1 MNRLRELIS
10 DSLIYGISSVFARFV
25 NYLLVPFHTDVFN
38 PARFSIVGLVY
49 AAIALLNVLFTMG
62 MESAYIRYGKDRE
75 TASTLFRSLQL
86 LLLSLA
92 SLLGGI
98 LWLAEPWA
106 LPLLNLDESVSG
118 IYLMMIG
125 ILWFDTLSIVPFAEL
140 RLSRRTWLFAS
151 LKTVH
156 VVLNLVLNFWLIL
169 GLGAGIEAVFLSNLI
184 ASVLVTLVV
193 WTVTAPLFLEGE
205 WNGPSAWRALRFG
218 WPFVPAGIG
227 YAMNETLDRFFLN
240 AMDPERVIQLYG
252 PEMTPED
259 ITGIYNACY
268 KLAVFM
274 LLFIQ
279 MFRMAWQPFFMR
291 YADDKDSPR
300 LFAQAFHG
308 FNLVAAPMFLFVSLF
323 ATELVQVRIP
333 FLDATLIGSAYWAGL
348 EIVPYLMLAYWFH
361 GWYIHFSAGIFI
373 AEKTRLLPLITLGG
387 GGITIL
393 GNLALVPWMGMTGS
407 AWATVLSYGAM
418 ALALWGY
425 SQKHFRVP
433 YAMGQGLLLMG
444 GSIGVLA
451 LSPFAEAIVPLPS
464 AAVRLIL
471 FLMAAIGLALYGWRW
486 AVREKRDESQEFK
499 A

>member
-1 MNRLRELIS
+1 MNRLRELVS

-25 NYLLVPFHTDVFN
+25 NYLLVPFHTDVFL

-49 AAIALLNVLFTMG
+49 AAIALMNVLFTMG
-62 MESAYIRYGKDRE
+62 MESAYIRYGKDRKE
-75 TASTLFRSLQL
+75 ASALFHSLQL
-86 LLLSLA
+86 VLLALA
-92 SLLGGI
+92 SVLGGA
-98 LWLAEPWA
+98 LWLAEPLA

-151 LKTVH
+151 LKTMH
-156 VVLNLVLNFWLIL
+156 VILNLVLNFWLIL
-169 GLGAGIEAVFLSNLI
+169 GLGAGIEAVFISNLV
-184 ASVLVTLVV
+184 ASVLVTLLV
-193 WTVTAPLFLEGE
+193 WTVTAPLFLEGS
-205 WNGPSAWRALRFG
+205 WSGSSAWRAIQFG

-240 AMDPERVIQLYG
+240 AMDPDRVMQLYG
-252 PEMTPED
+252 PEMTPEE

-291 YADDKDSPR
+291 HSEDEDSPR

-308 FNLVAAPMFLFVSLF
+308 FNLVAAPIFLFVSLF
-323 ATELVQVRIP
+323 ATELVQIRIP
-333 FLDATLIGSAYWAGL
+333 LLDATLIGSAYWAGL

-387 GGITIL
+387 GVITIL
-393 GNLALVPWMGMTGS
+393 GNLALVPLMGMTGS
-407 AWATVLSYGAM
+407 AWATVLSYGVMAM
-418 ALALWGY
+418 ALWGY
-425 SQKHFRVP
+425 SQWHFRVP
-433 YAMGQGLLLMG
+433 YAMGRGLLLMA
-444 GSIGVLA
+444 GSVAAVVIAPRLEA
-451 LSPFAEAIVPLPS
+451 MLSLPS
-464 AAVRLIL
+464 VTVRMIL
-471 FLMAAIGLALYGWRW
+471 FLVVSAGLVAAGWQW
-486 AVREKRDESQEFK
+486 ATSQRSGEDQEKRT
-499 A
+499 

>member
-1 MNRLRELIS
+1 MHRLRELIS

-75 TASTLFRSLQL
+75 TAATLFRSLQIL
-86 LLLSLA
+86 LLALA
-92 SLLGGI
+92 SILGGA
-98 LWLAEPWA
+98 LWLVEPLA
-106 LPLLNLDESVSG
+106 LPMLNLDSSVSG

-151 LKTVH
+151 LKTTH
-156 VVLNLVLNFWLIL
+156 VVLNVVLNFWLIL
-169 GLGAGIEAVFLSNLI
+169 GLGAGIEAVFLSNLV
-184 ASVLVTLVV
+184 ASVLVTLLV
-193 WTVTAPLFLEGE
+193 WTVTAPLFLEGS
-205 WNGPSAWRALRFG
+205 WNGSSAWRAMQFG

-252 PEMTPED
+252 PDMTPED

-291 YADDKDSPR
+291 YSEEKDSPR

-308 FNLVAAPMFLFVSLF
+308 FNLVAAPIFLFVCLF
-323 ATELVQVRIP
+323 ATELVQIRIP
-333 FLDATLIGSAYWAGL
+333 LLDATLIGSAYWAGL

-373 AEKTRLLPLITLGG
+373 AEKTRLLPLITLAGG
-387 GGITIL
+387 VITIL

-425 SQKHFRVP
+425 SQWHFRVP
-433 YAMGQGLLLMG
+433 YDMVRGLLLMA
-444 GSIGVLA
+444 GSIMAVGMAPRL
-451 LSPFAEAIVPLPS
+451 ETIVPLPPVV
-464 AAVRLIL
+464 VRLIL
-471 FLMAAIGLALYGWRW
+471 FLILVAGLAVIGWRW
-486 AVREKRDESQEFK
+486 ARNQQREEDREFH